1 MKKMSGLTTA
11 AVGVIVFGVAC
22 SSSGAGGRKVE
33 IRQADDGCTPTTISV
48 TAGEKLNLAIKNDSS
63 SDVYEME
70 GIDGTKFEE
79 VVVREGKTLSV
90 GYTVPSGGNV
100 QKFKCYVPAGTST
113 IIELV
118 PSNAGTPE
126 ASASPASSPAA
137 GATTESGVFDTSVA
151 VTLVEY
157 AITADKPSVKAGK
170 IQFIATNASK
180 DQVHELAVL
189 KKNADG
195 TFENMGEIEDVAP
208 QSGGTVTLDL
218 AAGAYEL
225 ACVIAPGEAGSTVD
239 HYQQGMHSDFTV
251 Q

>member
-1 MKKMSGLTTA
+1 
-11 AVGVIVFGVAC
+11 V
-22 SSSGAGGRKVE
+22 
-33 IRQADDGCTPTTISV
+33 
-48 TAGEKLNLAIKNDSS
+48 
-63 SDVYEME
+63 E
-70 GIDGTKFEE
+70 GIDGTKLEE
-79 VVVREGKTLSV
+79 VVIHEGKTLSV
-90 GYTVPSGGNV
+90 GYTVPSGGDV
-100 QKFKCYVPAGTST
+100 QKLKCYVPAGSST

-118 PSNAGTPE
+118 PSNAGTSE
-126 ASASPASSPAA
+126 AGASPASSPAA
-137 GATTESGVFDTSVA
+137 GATTESGDFDTSVA
-151 VTLVEY
+151 VTLIEY

-170 IQFIATNASK
+170 IQFIATNVSK

-189 KKNADG
+189 KRNADG

-225 ACVIAPGEAGSTVD
+225 ACLIAPGEAGSTVD